1 MQGMAIADIRA
12 DIQCHLEWDIGGFEG
27 KLANQ
32 KHEYNIMDGG
42 VQDLFVLGRRSR
54 TSYLSS

>member
-12 DIQCHLEWDIGGFEG
+12 HIQCHLEWDIGGFKE

-32 KHEYNIMDGG
+32 KDE
-42 VQDLFVLGRRSR
+42 
-54 TSYLSS
+54 